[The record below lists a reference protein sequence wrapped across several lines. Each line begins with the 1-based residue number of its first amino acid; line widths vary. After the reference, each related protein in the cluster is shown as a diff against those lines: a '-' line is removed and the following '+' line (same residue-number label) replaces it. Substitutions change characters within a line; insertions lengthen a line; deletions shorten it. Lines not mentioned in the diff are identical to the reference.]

1 MSNGLNKL
9 EKKRAK
15 CCIVFLRLNNSANLM
30 QSPHIKKHNF
40 HFLTQSPH
48 FSITARREIALPLRP
63 GAAPGAAPPVYR
75 NPLALLAS
83 LSPFLRRPCITSA
96 PPPHCAARAAIFLRF
111 SIFFAH
117 CVIFFKF
124 FLWCLKFTSY
134 ICGC

>member
-1 MSNGLNKL
+1 MGISNGLNKL

-48 FSITARREIALPLRP
+48 FSITARREIAPPLRP
-63 GAAPGAAPPVYR
+63 GAAPASPTPVYR
-75 NPLALLAS
+75 NPLAPLAP
-83 LSPFLRRPCITSA
+83 LALFPRRLPTALPEQRFS
-96 PPPHCAARAAIFLRF
+96 AIFHLFCPLCNFF
-111 SIFFAH
+111 SIFLLYF
-117 CVIFFKF
+117 
-124 FLWCLKFTSY
+124 KFTSY